1 MSARGRGSTASPIA
15 AVHTAFAMHT
25 FSLRLSLCGLV
36 GGLLLF
42 GGGVSEAFALQ
53 APPPSNARVIAGV
66 YVHEK
71 AGALSDAE
79 ERLLR
84 GLDARMIPL
93 PDTVRIRR
101 DSLHFGVYSVLGGE
115 IVLLSADRFRTPGAL
130 ARRAPYLFG
139 RSTASAPAAAT
150 ARPRYTHTLA
160 HEIGHYLGT
169 RLPDRDPRPAW
180 GTARSLEGGR
190 RARELEA
197 ELIAAVL
204 QQVVFGLRP
213 SDLGYP
219 STVAVQGEGQHHT
232 HALMRE
238 YRGIMADT
246 WRLRTLG
253 LGPS

>member
-1 MSARGRGSTASPIA
+1 MS
-15 AVHTAFAMHT
+15 
-25 FSLRLSLCGLV
+25 SLRLSLGGLVVGGLMVGGLV
-36 GGLLLF
+36 GGLLLI
-42 GGGVSEAFALQ
+42 GGVVSDASALQ
-53 APPPSNARVIAGV
+53 ATPPSDARVIAGV

-71 AGALSDAE
+71 AGRLSEAE

-115 IVLLSADRFRTPGAL
+115 IVLLSADRFRTPDAL
-130 ARRAPYLFG
+130 SRRAPYLFG
-139 RSTASAPAAAT
+139 RSAATVSAAAT

-160 HEIGHYLGT
+160 HEIGHYLST
-169 RLPDRDPRPAW
+169 RLPGRTPRPAW
-180 GTARSLEGGR
+180 GTARGLEDGR
-190 RARELEA
+190 RAQELEA

-204 QQVVFGLRP
+204 QEVVFGLRP

-219 STVAVQGEGQHHT
+219 STVAVQGDGQHNT
-232 HALMRE
+232 QALMRE
-238 YRGIMADT
+238 YRGIMADA

-253 LGPS
+253 IGSS